1 MIPTGKISPY
11 AFELAVEIHNCKNKE
26 DGAAIVQALIT
37 EKDYYKD
44 LAEEQGERI
53 KRLRTTWK
61 LFRITSNRKTTDK

>member
-37 EKDYYKD
+37 EKEYYKD

-53 KRLRTTWK
+53 KRL
-61 LFRITSNRKTTDK
+61 KTTLEVIQDYFESKDNR